1 MFLLL
6 SIPLMGSAQTW
17 EDLSGSTGTIAN
29 LNGVKF
35 VNPTDGWIAGTG
47 GTILHTTNRGNS
59 WTPQTSGTIEDL
71 TRLAFITS
79 TRGWVVGAN
88 GTILRTIDG
97 GTTWTPQ
104 TSGTTNRLNG
114 VVFVGLLQGWAV
126 GAAGTILH
134 TTDGGTTWTPQ
145 TSGTTESLSRVTFV
159 SATEG
164 WVVGA
169 NGTIL
174 HTTDGGT
181 TWTPQTSGVS
191 FVLSSIVFVDPLE
204 GWIVGGSGTILHTT
218 DGGTTWTPQTSGV
231 TSFLTGVEWARSSVA
246 EVWAVGQNGTILHTT
261 DGGTTWTPQTSPTV
275 QNLLGI
281 DYPPLPPNGTN
292 IWAVGNSGTLV
303 RYSDSAL
310 SVNLSAFDAIVSND
324 RVLLRWKTESEIN
337 NLGFN
342 VYRSTQLDGDY
353 VKVTPTFIAGAG
365 TAGTPHEYSF
375 TDEDVVVGNTYYYYI
390 TDMDFSGNTSK
401 SDIIKVIVVDKQ
413 TKSISIIPR
422 KFALLQN
429 FPNPFNPETWI
440 PYQIAR
446 DASVKV
452 QIYNLKGQSIRT
464 IELGQQAAG
473 TYLTKN
479 EAVYWDGR
487 DDSGEKVASGMYF
500 YTLQAGEFKATKRMV
515 IVE

>member
-35 VNPTDGWIAGTG
+35 VNPTEGWIAGTA

-88 GTILRTIDG
+88 GTILRTI
-97 GTTWTPQ
+97 
-104 TSGTTNRLNG
+104 
-114 VVFVGLLQGWAV
+114 
-126 GAAGTILH
+126 
-134 TTDGGTTWTPQ
+134 
-145 TSGTTESLSRVTFV
+145 
-159 SATEG
+159 
-164 WVVGA
+164 
-169 NGTIL
+169 
-174 HTTDGGT
+174 
-181 TWTPQTSGVS
+181 
-191 FVLSSIVFVDPLE
+191 
-204 GWIVGGSGTILHTT
+204 
-218 DGGTTWTPQTSGV
+218 
-231 TSFLTGVEWARSSVA
+231 
-246 EVWAVGQNGTILHTT
+246 